1 MPYCAPLGTVCEH
14 PGSGKN
20 GRTTALSVSTK
31 WWAAGRIGPGMT
43 SGSNRSI
50 IAVPRTGE
58 VAMRISPIPYRG
70 SDRRLGMTG
79 WLCAKSAIAGV
90 GFLLVL
96 VVEARAVQLVTPAEA
111 AYPDDP
117 SRPAPNRSPTAG
129 PQIEV
134 ISPSLSGLVSS
145 PFRFRIK
152 FIAHGGATINP
163 DSITITYKKIPAV
176 DITQRIKSYIIK
188 SGVEVDISDAE
199 LPAGTHP
206 FLIDVK
212 DSRERWA
219 APMFF
224 KIGVE
229 K

>member
-1 MPYCAPLGTVCEH
+1 
-14 PGSGKN
+14 
-20 GRTTALSVSTK
+20 
-31 WWAAGRIGPGMT
+31 
-43 SGSNRSI
+43 
-50 IAVPRTGE
+50 
-58 VAMRISPIPYRG
+58 MRISPIPYRG
-70 SDRRLGMTG
+70 SGRRLGMKLG
-79 WLCAKSAIAGV
+79 AKAAIAGV

-96 VVEARAVQLVTPAEA
+96 VAEARAVQLVTPEEA

-117 SRPAPNRSPTAG
+117 SGPIRSRSPTAG

-134 ISPSLSGLVSS
+134 ISPALSGLVSS
-145 PFRFRIK
+145 PFRFRVK

-163 DSITITYKKIPAV
+163 DSITITYKKIPAI

-188 SGVEVDISDAE
+188 NGVEVDISDAQ

-206 FLIDVK
+206 FLIAVE
-212 DSRERWA
+212 DSRGHWA

-224 KIGVE
+224 KIGVA